1 MFVINYC
8 KQLVDLLAQDTSTH
22 LRGIEQLIQMVDLEI
37 KSGNG
42 STDED
47 LL

>member
-22 LRGIEQLIQMVDLEI
+22 LRGIEQLIQMLYLEK
-37 KSGNG
+37 KSGNE

-47 LL
+47 L